1 MTTAQMIK
9 DAIARA
15 LAAVRLPFR
24 AVLGGLNGKPGVPAC
39 ARRRL
44 NGEKLEAAELFQQF
58 GFTSGVPAGSELI
71 VLPLGGKTAHSV
83 IVATE
88 NGAYRVQ
95 VGGGEVCV
103 YNQWGAKIT
112 LKKEKIIEV
121 DCDHFIVKAKEDVLM
136 QTKSYTVQ
144 ADTSVTYQTPGLAY
158 GGTAG
163 RSRAAGRT
171 VARITGDMHL
181 DGEIT
186 TTGVRRRRAF
196 QPAHHTH
203 QGDVAALPANRSN
216 RLSFFSPADIRQLAR
231 VHAFAIM

>member
-24 AVLGGLNGKPGVPAC
+24 AVLGGLNGKPGVQLAQGD
-39 ARRRL
+39 AL

-144 ADTSVTYQTPGLAY
+144 ADAGVTYQTPGLAY
-158 GGTAG
+158 GGPP
-163 RSRAAGRT
+163 AAATPPGRT

-186 TTGVRRRRAF
+186 TTGDQTAAGIST
-196 QPAHHTH
+196 AHHTH
-203 QGDVAALPANRSN
+203 QGDSGGTTGEP
-216 RLSFFSPADIRQLAR
+216 Q
-231 VHAFAIM
+231 

>member
-24 AVLGGLNGKPGVPAC
+24 AVLGGLNGRPGVQLAQGD
-39 ARRRL
+39 AL
-44 NGEKLEAAELFQQF
+44 NGEKLEASEVFQQF

-95 VGGGEVCV
+95 VGSGEVCI

-112 LKKEKIIEV
+112 LKNEKIIEV
-121 DCDHFIVKAKEDVLM
+121 ECDHFIIKAKED
-136 QTKSYTVQ
+136 
-144 ADTSVTYQTPGLAY
+144 
-158 GGTAG
+158 
-163 RSRAAGRT
+163 
-171 VARITGDMHL
+171 I
-181 DGEIT
+181 
-186 TTGVRRRRAF
+186 
-196 QPAHHTH
+196 
-203 QGDVAALPANRSN
+203 
-216 RLSFFSPADIRQLAR
+216 
-231 VHAFAIM
+231 

>member
-1 MTTAQMIK
+1 MTATQMIK

-24 AVLGGLNGKPGVPAC
+24 AVLGGLNGKPGVQLAQGD
-39 ARRRL
+39 AL

-83 IVATE
+83 IIATE

-158 GGTAG
+158 GGTAD

-186 TTGVRRRRAF
+186 TTGDQTAAGIST
-196 QPAHHTH
+196 AHHTH
-203 QGDVAALPANRSN
+203 QGDSGGTTGEP
-216 RLSFFSPADIRQLAR
+216 Q
-231 VHAFAIM
+231 

>member
-24 AVLGGLNGKPGVPAC
+24 AVLGGLNGKPGVQLAQGD
-39 ARRRL
+39 AL

-121 DCDHFIVKAKEDVLM
+121 DCDHFIVQAKEDVLM

-144 ADTSVTYQTPGLAY
+144 ADAGVTYQTPGLAY
-158 GGTAG
+158 GGAAS
-163 RSRAAGRT
+163 RSHAAGRT

-186 TTGVRRRRAF
+186 TTGDQTAAGIST
-196 QPAHHTH
+196 AHHTH
-203 QGDVAALPANRSN
+203 QGDSGGTTGEP
-216 RLSFFSPADIRQLAR
+216 Q
-231 VHAFAIM
+231 

>member
-9 DAIARA
+9 DAITRA
-15 LAAVRLPFR
+15 LAAVRQPFR
-24 AVLGGLNGKPGVPAC
+24 AVLGGLNGKPGVQLAQGD
-39 ARRRL
+39 AL
-44 NGEKLEAAELFQQF
+44 NGERLESSELFQQF

-88 NGAYRVQ
+88 NGSYRVVVQ
-95 VGGGEVCV
+95 NGETCV

-144 ADTSVTYQTPGLAY
+144 ADAGVTYQTPGLAY
-158 GGTAG
+158 GGAAS

-186 TTGVRRRRAF
+186 TTGDQTAAGIST
-196 QPAHHTH
+196 AHHTH
-203 QGDVAALPANRSN
+203 RGDSGGTTGEP
-216 RLSFFSPADIRQLAR
+216 Q
-231 VHAFAIM
+231 

>member
-24 AVLGGLNGKPGVPAC
+24 AVLGGLNGKPGVQLAQGD
-39 ARRRL
+39 AL

-144 ADTSVTYQTPGLAY
+144 TDTSVTYQTPGLAY
-158 GGTAG
+158 GGTAD
-163 RSRAAGRT
+163 RSRTAGRT
-171 VARITGDMHL
+171 VVRITGDMHL

-186 TTGVRRRRAF
+186 TTGDQTAAGIST
-196 QPAHHTH
+196 AHHTH
-203 QGDVAALPANRSN
+203 QGDSGGTTGEPR
-216 RLSFFSPADIRQLAR
+216 
-231 VHAFAIM
+231 

>member
-24 AVLGGLNGKPGVPAC
+24 AVLGGLNGKPGVQLAQGD
-39 ARRRL
+39 AL
-44 NGEKLEAAELFQQF
+44 NGEKLEASEVFQQF

-83 IVATE
+83 IIATE

-136 QTKSYTVQ
+136 QTKSYTPQ
-144 ADTSVTYQTPGLAY
+144 
-158 GGTAG
+158 
-163 RSRAAGRT
+163 R
-171 VARITGDMHL
+171 VA
-181 DGEIT
+181 
-186 TTGVRRRRAF
+186 
-196 QPAHHTH
+196 
-203 QGDVAALPANRSN
+203 
-216 RLSFFSPADIRQLAR
+216 
-231 VHAFAIM
+231 

>member
-24 AVLGGLNGKPGVPAC
+24 AVLGGLNGKPGVQLAQGD
-39 ARRRL
+39 AL
-44 NGEKLEAAELFQQF
+44 NGEKLEAVELFQHF
-58 GFTSGVPAGSELI
+58 GLTSGVPAGSELI
-71 VLPLGGKTAHSV
+71 VLPLGGKTAHGV

-95 VGGGEVCV
+95 IGSGEVCV

-136 QTKSYTVQ
+136 QTKNYTVQ
-144 ADTSVTYQTPGLAY
+144 ADAGVTYQTPGLAY
-158 GGTAG
+158 GGGTG
-163 RSRAAGRT
+163 CSRAAGRT

-186 TTGVRRRRAF
+186 TTGDQTAAGIST
-196 QPAHHTH
+196 AHHTH
-203 QGDVAALPANRSN
+203 RGDSGGTTGEP
-216 RLSFFSPADIRQLAR
+216 Q
-231 VHAFAIM
+231 

>member
-24 AVLGGLNGKPGVPAC
+24 AVLGGLNGKPGVQLAQGD
-39 ARRRL
+39 AL
-44 NGEKLEAAELFQQF
+44 N
-58 GFTSGVPAGSELI
+58 
-71 VLPLGGKTAHSV
+71 GGKTAHSV
-83 IVATE
+83 IIATE

-144 ADTSVTYQTPGLAY
+144 ADAGVTYQTPGLAY

-181 DGEIT
+181 DGELT
-186 TTGVRRRRAF
+186 TTGDQTAAGIST
-196 QPAHHTH
+196 AHHTH
-203 QGDVAALPANRSN
+203 RGDSGGTTSEP
-216 RLSFFSPADIRQLAR
+216 Q
-231 VHAFAIM
+231 

>member
-1 MTTAQMIK
+1 MTAAQMIK

-15 LAAVRLPFR
+15 LASVRLPFR
-24 AVLGGLNGKPGVPAC
+24 AVLGGLNGKPSVQLAQGDA
-39 ARRRL
+39 L

-83 IVATE
+83 IIATE

-121 DCDHFIVKAKEDVLM
+121 ECDHFVVKAKEDVLM

-144 ADTSVTYQTPGLAY
+144 ADAGVTYQTPGLAY

-186 TTGVRRRRAF
+186 TTGDQTAAGIST
-196 QPAHHTH
+196 AHHTH
-203 QGDVAALPANRSN
+203 QGDSN
-216 RLSFFSPADIRQLAR
+216 GTTSEPQ
-231 VHAFAIM
+231 

>member
-1 MTTAQMIK
+1 MPLP
-9 DAIARA
+9 ARSPPCA
-15 LAAVRLPFR
+15 FR
-24 AVLGGLNGKPGVPAC
+24 SGAVLGGLNGKPGVQLAQGD
-39 ARRRL
+39 AL
-44 NGEKLEAAELFQQF
+44 NGEKLEASEVFQQF

-83 IVATE
+83 IIATE

-121 DCDHFIVKAKEDVLM
+121 DCDHFIVKAKEDMLM

-144 ADTSVTYQTPGLAY
+144 ADAGVTYQTPGLAY
-158 GGTAG
+158 GGPQ
-163 RSRAAGRT
+163 AAAAPPGRT

-181 DGEIT
+181 DGELT
-186 TTGVRRRRAF
+186 TTGDQTAGGHLHRTSYPPGRQRRHNQRAAITAF
-196 QPAHHTH
+196 SSTHPLTSVNWPA
-203 QGDVAALPANRSN
+203 SM
-216 RLSFFSPADIRQLAR
+216 RLVLSAHGRFS
-231 VHAFAIM
+231 

>member
-24 AVLGGLNGKPGVPAC
+24 AVLGGLNGKPGVQLAQGD
-39 ARRRL
+39 AL
-44 NGEKLEAAELFQQF
+44 NGEKLEASEVFQQF

-95 VGGGEVCV
+95 VSGGEVCV
-103 YNQWGAKIT
+103 YNQWGAKII

-144 ADTSVTYQTPGLAY
+144 ADTGVTYQTPGLAY
-158 GGTAG
+158 GG
-163 RSRAAGRT
+163 AAGRT

-181 DGEIT
+181 DGEIS
-186 TTGVRRRRAF
+186 TTGDQTAAGIST
-196 QPAHHTH
+196 AHHTH
-203 QGDVAALPANRSN
+203 QGDSGGTTGEP
-216 RLSFFSPADIRQLAR
+216 Q
-231 VHAFAIM
+231 